1 MFGSEAVQT
10 HRLFH
15 NKAKATDL
23 DNLSTIGLLAE
34 IVQKRASYRL
44 DIQMVCLLRLC
55 IVTSQPKI
63 KAQLS
68 GNIPSA
74 VPCSQLNIICEFT
87 ISVARLRILFIF
99 RTHNI
104 GLSDFNFSVTFS
116 FSARSFTN
124 REKRF

>member
-1 MFGSEAVQT
+1 MFCSAAIQT
-10 HRLFH
+10 HSLFH
-15 NKAKATDL
+15 NEAKATDL
-23 DNLSTIGLLAE
+23 DNLSIIGLLAE

-55 IVTSQPKI
+55 ILIEQI
-63 KAQLS
+63 KLRHS
-68 GNIPSA
+68 FRIFCPSA

-87 ISVARLRILFIF
+87 ISVARLRMLFIF

-116 FSARSFTN
+116 FSAKSFTN